1 MNYRKSAAALVLV
14 AMALTS
20 CKSPTSDSSEST
32 PQAEEPTSMATACE
46 EIQPLL
52 TELGPIITKIEE
64 NAKTDVSND
73 DNMSR
78 SNAILNKIDEIGDSV
93 EAEEGKGVIWDFTK
107 AVDDFY
113 KALSSGENVDS
124 TADAAKEA
132 VKALQEECLK

>member
-1 MNYRKSAAALVLV
+1 MNFRKSAAALALV

-20 CKSPTSDSSEST
+20 CKSPASDSSEST
-32 PQAEEPTSMATACE
+32 PQAEESTSMATACE

-52 TELGPIITKIEE
+52 TELGPIITRIEE

-73 DNMSR
+73 DNLSR

-93 EAEEGKGVIWDFTK
+93 EAEEGRGVIWDLTN
-107 AVDDFY
+107 AVDEFY

-124 TADAAKEA
+124 TADA
-132 VKALQEECLK
+132 VKRTNASSNLI